1 MNLGTLTTTLACNF
15 DQLRKGQKAMVDLQ
29 NQVKRSVDDMNARLA
44 TVGGTIAKKP
54 ITPKVDT
61 GVATSALVNF
71 EKKTTETLS
80 KVNSSLQRF
89 GYVAITAFTLPIVM
103 AGKAIFQLEKEYEY
117 SIQKI
122 VGLTGVAQTTVN
134 EWSKDL
140 LAIGQQLGRT
150 PQELADALY
159 FISSSGIKG
168 AEAMNVLALSAK
180 AATAGLGDTKTV
192 ADLLT
197 SALNAYSGTG
207 LTAQYA
213 TDTLVAA
220 VREGKAEASGF
231 ATAMGQIIPIAAQL
245 GVRFDE
251 VAGGMAAITL
261 TGSSSATAAVYL
273 KGVFNSLLTA
283 STKGEKALNKVG
295 TSYAELR
302 SILSSQGLIPLMQ
315 RLRDIQVK
323 YGDELISDVLPNI
336 RALTGYLSLAGKN
349 FKYNTELMNR
359 VTNSTGSL
367 GKAFAAVADTIKVRY
382 DRAISQA
389 QVSMISFGKSLA
401 EAVLPFLEKLV
412 KKIGEVTQWFSSLSD
427 SSKRMVLRIAGIAAA
442 LGPLSLLVSSFVWI
456 LRGLVS
462 IGAKVTGVF
471 TTLST
476 VVAANP
482 WVLAVAAALG
492 LVAALVHA
500 KNRTADFADSQ
511 SVLKGVLID
520 VNGEMKKMQDLTKTD
535 YSSMTVTGLS
545 AAYATAWNTALE
557 AKKRYDGYV
566 SARKGE
572 NKLDAWLKSGK
583 YDILEESAYRDWS
596 TAKTVLEEISKAFG
610 LISKS
615 TDAATI
621 STTKLYDN
629 LQKIKGFGD
638 SGWSDALKKG
648 FDFERDSEKA
658 FKIMGADTGG
668 KNLYKGDFG
677 KSGSFAE
684 QQTAIE
690 KYNNS
695 LINQNT
701 IINEL
706 AGTFEDMFKEVGGGF
721 KGMIQAFIDSIKLL
735 LAQLMGKTVLL
746 LLANLFVPG
755 SSFAVGVWKNL
766 FKFTGGIGFGMAKG
780 GVVPNGFSNDTY
792 PALLSS
798 GETVLPKRL
807 SGMAMQGSMQFEPV
821 ELIIKENSLV
831 GILKKAN
838 TRKSLY

>member
-1 MNLGTLTTTLACNF
+1 MNIGSLTVTLGVDATQLAAANMAMDNF
-15 DQLRKGQKAMVDLQ
+15 A
-29 NQVKRSVDDMNARLA
+29 
-44 TVGGTIAKKP
+44 
-54 ITPKVDT
+54 
-61 GVATSALVNF
+61 
-71 EKKTTETLS
+71 KKTTNSLA

-89 GYVAITAFTLPIVM
+89 GYLATTALTLPITM
-103 AGKAIFQLEKEYEY
+103 AGRAVFQLEKDYEY

-122 VGLTGVAQTTVN
+122 VGLTGVAQNTVN

-140 LAIGQQLGRT
+140 LAMGPQLGRT

-197 SALNAYSGTG
+197 SALNAYAGTG

-283 STKGEKALNKVG
+283 SSKGEKALNKVG

-315 RLRDIQVK
+315 KLRDIQVK
-323 YGDELISDVLPNI
+323 YGDELLSDVLPNI

-349 FKYNTELMNR
+349 FKYNTDLMNR

-389 QVSMISFGKSLA
+389 QVSMISLGKSVA
-401 EAVLPFLEKLV
+401 EAVLPFLEKLI
-412 KKIGEVTQWFSSLSD
+412 KKLGELTQWFNNLSE
-427 SSKRMVLRIAGIAAA
+427 SSKKMVLKIAGIAAA
-442 LGPLSLLVSSFVWI
+442 LGPLSLLVSAFVWI

-462 IGAKVTGVF
+462 VAGTVTTVF
-471 TTLST
+471 TSLFT

-482 WVLAVAAALG
+482 WVLAVAGAVA

-583 YDILEESAYRDWS
+583 YDILEESAYKDWN

-610 LISKS
+610 LIAKT
-615 TDAATI
+615 TDAATA
-621 STTKLYDN
+621 STAKLYDN

-658 FKIMGADTGG
+658 FKIMGADTKGS
-668 KNLYKGDFG
+668 LYKGEFG

-684 QQTAIE
+684 QQAAIE

-798 GETVLPKRL
+798 GETVLPKNISNLRLQPAML
-807 SGMAMQGSMQFEPV
+807 SGDVRFVIE
-821 ELIIKENSLV
+821 ENQLV